1 MHHARAVGLLI
12 ELHLFD
18 DAADQV
24 LRVGRVVDR
33 EIRPVTDRFGLAAQD
48 TVEDGMK
55 RAHAQPTPQRL
66 VRQRSD
72 TVFHLAG
79 SLVCKRKRQNAV
91 RGQSLFKQMND
102 FVRQDARLARARARY
117 YHGWTVAVQ
126 NDFALI
132 II

>member
-1 MHHARAVGLLI
+1 ML
-12 ELHLFD
+12 
-18 DAADQV
+18 
-24 LRVGRVVDR
+24 
-33 EIRPVTDRFGLAAQD
+33 
-48 TVEDGMK
+48 
-55 RAHAQPTPQRL
+55 
-66 VRQRSD
+66 
-72 TVFHLAG
+72 

-117 YHGWTVAVQ
+117 YHGRTVAVQ